1 MTRPFQMHNIQSSYI
16 TSDFDDRRS
25 RSTSLFI
32 IIPCKTP
39 CYNRNYSNF
48 SINILFYVGLLFLLA
63 CHSVYSCLFAWR
75 LSAERHYFL
84 ASCLS
89 CNVFFKSTSNIAKSL
104 SFPQKD
110 ANLLVLVPFFSY
122 ISKSLSDNI
131 EIRRL

>member
-1 MTRPFQMHNIQSSYI
+1 MTRPFQMHNIQSSLLLI
-16 TSDFDDRRS
+16 LMIGVRVLLPF
-25 RSTSLFI
+25 FI